1 MLVAQ
6 LNRSEAFPTMALN
19 KMFALLAVLLLN
31 CLLSNTS
38 PIISPQDSQTRYGVN
53 VDIDAYGVER
63 SYEPFYRQPS
73 LYLNVTYDLYE
84 VDPEVLPT
92 VRAEIMLEDDM
103 ANNEKLRITWDI
115 AVATN
120 PTYNSEQLAAY
131 AYSMSEP
138 EYLYATFNDETSA
151 FRDSSDYNSY
161 YYKGFFG
168 LLLLA
173 CQDYDFELYRGVNY
187 TVPAEVNQ
195 YIRFNRFLSSSTNL
209 AIAQKYANSS
219 TGQGTIFL
227 IQGTKHAN
235 HISPYSVVPE
245 DEEYLISQDTQFFVT
260 AIGDMIFPDGNK
272 AIQITMSSVSYP

>member
-1 MLVAQ
+1 MLVTQ

-84 VDPEVLPT
+84 VDPG
-92 VRAEIMLEDDM
+92 
-103 ANNEKLRITWDI
+103 
-115 AVATN
+115 
-120 PTYNSEQLAAY
+120 EQLAAY

-245 DEEYLISQDTQFFVT
+245 DEEYLISQDAQFFVT